1 MTTLDA
7 ARTHCL
13 SLLGASEY
21 QPFGPDN
28 LVFRVGVGEKHKMF
42 ALLSLGDVPP
52 RVNLKCDPERAA
64 DLRERYDCVL
74 PGYHMNK
81 THWNTVVL
89 SGEAPSNEVRTWI
102 EHSHALV
109 LSSLPKKVQAQLAE

>member
-1 MTTLDA
+1 MTLDA

-13 SLLGASEY
+13 TLSGASEY

-28 LVFRVGVGEKHKMF
+28 LVFRVGSGERHKMF
-42 ALLSLGDVPP
+42 ALLSLGAVPP
-52 RVNLKCDPERAA
+52 RINLKCDPERAVE
-64 DLRERYDCVL
+64 LRERYASVV
-74 PGYHMNK
+74 PGWHMNK

-89 SGEAPSNEVRTWI
+89 GGQAPSDEIREWM

-109 LSSLPKKVQAQLAE
+109 LASLPKKVQAEIAE